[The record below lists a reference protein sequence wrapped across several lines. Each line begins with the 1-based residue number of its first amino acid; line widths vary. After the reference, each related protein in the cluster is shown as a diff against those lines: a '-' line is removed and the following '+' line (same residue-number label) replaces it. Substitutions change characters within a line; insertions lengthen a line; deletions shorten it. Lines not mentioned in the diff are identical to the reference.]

1 MEALYEKLGQVDG
14 DIDGDAL
21 QTEIFSIGKEHEFD
35 NLREWFQ
42 ALYQVLL
49 GQDQGPRFGSFAV
62 LYGIEPTRKLI
73 KEGLAGKFLA

>member
-1 MEALYEKLGQVDG
+1 MEALYKKLGEVDS

-21 QTEIFSIGKEHEFD
+21 QTEIFTIGKDHEFD
-35 NLREWFQ
+35 NLRDWFK

-62 LYGIEPTRKLI
+62 LYGIRETRELI
-73 KEGLAGKFLA
+73 KDGLAGKFLN